1 VEVDDIQGYRKLEVF
16 NAAYE
21 LSLELHRMT
30 RERFP
35 HHEQTEL
42 GSQIRRASK
51 SIALNIAEGYGK
63 RSLSKREFA
72 KYLFIAMGSA
82 DELAVELEFCRDL
95 GYVSK
100 EEYEVLADRVNKIG
114 RQIRHAGKATNR
126 IPTMIERFE
135 RRATS
140 DELREW

>member
-1 VEVDDIQGYRKLEVF
+1 MEVDDIKGYRKLEVF

-21 LSLELHRMT
+21 LSLELHRIT
-30 RERFP
+30 RKQLP

-42 GSQIRRASK
+42 GSQLRRANK

-63 RSLSKREFA
+63 INLSKKEFI

-82 DELAVELEFCRDL
+82 DEVAVELEFCRDL

-100 EEYEVLADRVNKIG
+100 EEYEKLADQVDKIG
-114 RQIRHAGKATNR
+114 RQIRR
-126 IPTMIERFE
+126 LIE
-135 RRATS
+135 S
-140 DELREW
+140 QQ

>member
-1 VEVDDIQGYRKLEVF
+1 MSGYRDLDVF
-16 NAAYE
+16 INAYE
-21 LSLELHRMT
+21 LALEVHQIT
-30 RERFP
+30 KERFP

-63 RSLSKREFA
+63 INLSKKEFV

-82 DELAVELEFCRDL
+82 DEVAVELEFCRDL

-100 EEYEVLADRVNKIG
+100 DEYEILADRVDKIG
-114 RQIRHAGKATNR
+114 RQLRR
-126 IPTMIERFE
+126 LIE
-135 RRATS
+135 S
-140 DELREW
+140 QK

>member
-16 NAAYE
+16 NTAYD
-21 LSLELHRMT
+21 LSLELHRIT
-30 RERFP
+30 RERLP

-63 RSLSKREFA
+63 MNFSKKEFV

-82 DELAVELEFCRDL
+82 DEVAVELEFCRDL

-100 EEYEVLADRVNKIG
+100 DEYEILADRVDKIG
-114 RQIRHAGKATNR
+114 RQLRR
-126 IPTMIERFE
+126 LIE
-135 RRATS
+135 S
-140 DELREW
+140 QK

>member
-1 VEVDDIQGYRKLEVF
+1 MEVDDIQGYRKLEVF
-16 NAAYE
+16 NTAYD
-21 LSLELHRMT
+21 LSLELHRIT
-30 RERFP
+30 RERLP

-63 RSLSKREFA
+63 MNFSKKEFV

-82 DELAVELEFCRDL
+82 DEVAVELEFCRDL

-100 EEYEVLADRVNKIG
+100 DEYEILADRVDKIG
-114 RQIRHAGKATNR
+114 RQLRR
-126 IPTMIERFE
+126 LIE
-135 RRATS
+135 S
-140 DELREW
+140 QK

>member
-1 VEVDDIQGYRKLEVF
+1 MEVDDIQGYRKLEVF
-16 NAAYE
+16 NTAYG
-21 LSLELHRMT
+21 LSLELHRIT
-30 RERFP
+30 RERLP

-63 RSLSKREFA
+63 MNLSKKEFV

-82 DELAVELEFCRDL
+82 DEVAVELEYCRDL

-100 EEYEVLADRVNKIG
+100 DEYEILADRVDKIG
-114 RQIRHAGKATNR
+114 RQIRR
-126 IPTMIERFE
+126 LIE
-135 RRATS
+135 S
-140 DELREW
+140 QK